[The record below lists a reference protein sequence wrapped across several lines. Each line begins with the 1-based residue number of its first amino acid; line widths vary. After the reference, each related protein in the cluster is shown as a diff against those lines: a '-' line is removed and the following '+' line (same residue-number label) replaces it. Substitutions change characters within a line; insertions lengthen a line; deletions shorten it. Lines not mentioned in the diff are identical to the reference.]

1 MVWLSEY
8 RARAFRIQDE
18 VNLTDEESDE
28 VDNDDTGAAEEEED
42 ELRFNPT
49 YLDYYYS
56 HVNLNLRLS
65 PPLLSRED
73 SRPMQNLQVV
83 PGHGVISDLRKLRSF
98 ILGNNRVIGCLG

>member
-1 MVWLSEY
+1 MVWLSKY

-49 YLDYYYS
+49 YLDYY
-56 HVNLNLRLS
+56 
-65 PPLLSRED
+65 
-73 SRPMQNLQVV
+73 
-83 PGHGVISDLRKLRSF
+83 
-98 ILGNNRVIGCLG
+98 